1 LITLTYSLDRCH
13 RRGARILLPLK
24 KKAMLGMLNNHEIEK
39 VIHQQ
44 LIGRLGC
51 YADGKVYVVPV
62 SYAYDG
68 EFIYAISGDGMK
80 VNMMRKNPSVCLQID
95 DMQNMS
101 SWQSVILWGEF
112 EELTKAEDRNV
123 ALRILMSRIVPNF
136 SSELIRISPQ
146 WPFPDEHPEDIK
158 GVVYRIRVSEKS
170 GRYEKMLTDEYFAY

>member
-1 LITLTYSLDRCH
+1 MTLTHPLDACH
-13 RRGARILLPLK
+13 RMSYTILVPLK
-24 KKAMLGMLNNHEIEK
+24 KKAMLGMLNTHEIES

-44 LIGRLGC
+44 LIARLGC

-101 SWQSVILWGEF
+101 SWQSVIIWGEF
-112 EELTKAEDRNV
+112 EELTKAEDRNI

-146 WPFPDEHPEDIK
+146 WPFPDEHPEAIK
-158 GVVYRIRVSEKS
+158 GVVYRIRISEKS
-170 GRYEKMLTDEYFAY
+170 GRFEKMLAEEYFASF